1 MKLPWVTRLAPIILM
16 KIEQLYKKLIENNIS
31 SDKYYL
37 HGLFG
42 SSDDNERLG
51 LKIFKDSNRI
61 KYQIYFKER
70 GQVTSS
76 CDYDSEDEA
85 CEVMFRKLKDEQTFW
100 EIRKIE
106 GLDGMTVN
114 ERLYAS
120 GLLDEFDRAKHK
132 DKNRAKQILRWLRV
146 DQQSIE
152 KIVT

>member
-1 MKLPWVTRLAPIILM
+1 M
-16 KIEQLYKKLIENNIS
+16 KIEQLYKKLTENNIS

-51 LKIFKDSNRI
+51 LKIFKDGNRI
-61 KYQIYFKER
+61 KCQIYFKER

-76 CDYDSEDEA
+76 WDYDSEDEA
-85 CEVMFRKLKDEQTFW
+85 CEVMFQELKDEQTFW

-120 GLLDEFDRAKHK
+120 GLMDEFDRSKRK

-146 DQQSIE
+146 DQPSID
-152 KIVT
+152 KIIN

>member
-1 MKLPWVTRLAPIILM
+1 M
-16 KIEQLYKKLIENNIS
+16 KIEQLYKKLTENNIS

-51 LKIFKDSNRI
+51 LKIFKDSDRI

-76 CDYDSEDEA
+76 WDYDSEDEA

-114 ERLYAS
+114 ERLSAS
-120 GLLDEFDRAKHK
+120 GLLDEFDRVKHI

-152 KIVT
+152 KIIS

>member
-1 MKLPWVTRLAPIILM
+1 M
-16 KIEQLYKKLIENNIS
+16 KIEQLYKKLTENNIS

-76 CDYDSEDEA
+76 WDYDSEDEA

-132 DKNRAKQILRWLRV
+132 DKNRAKQILKWLRV

-152 KIVT
+152 KIIT